1 MTRGASR
8 RSGEGRGAASL
19 RRARRRALA
28 AARRAEA
35 RLTAIWGTVERA
47 LARGLG
53 GLARRPD
60 DAAAIAARIRRA
72 VEPTA
77 AARIAAI
84 RAGVRESAAAGLGAG
99 AELPGAA
106 LGPLGEH
113 AARAAARGVPP
124 DRAVRIATTYLEGA
138 RAVGGL
144 RLSAR
149 LHDRAEA
156 TVRAMAEELRET
168 AVAGRTV
175 ATAAQRL
182 LEVDDVRVE
191 LPRYVRDLRG
201 AVLGGDRS
209 RLRAVVSEHLAGA
222 MELEDATLRASA
234 RRLARVAETAT
245 IGDLERQLGYWVRD
259 RALYTERVVARTET
273 ARVFQGAFV
282 ESTREQPWVK
292 GYRWELRGSHPRPD
306 VCDVYANQAIDGL
319 GPGGY
324 LVEGVPDLPAHPNCG
339 CFTTAILDEDHF
351 ERETAAARGVAPP
364 PEAWRDPTHVS
375 GADWLAGLPR
385 ERRVEI
391 LGPGRERVFSTHPE
405 RVVGARGRLAPLHVA
420 EGRTL
425 PPRAPRPSVFASS
438 VDPFR
443 EAGSRRPGGRPPPAA
458 LPPIPAAPAGPPP
471 APPRR
476 RPVAPAPPPPPA
488 PPSDPRRELG
498 AAIASDDRPAIRA
511 TARAHLE
518 SRGLTSRD
526 VASPRRNESAL
537 RVREDWDSELRPTT
551 DSRGSHSSTTGEI
564 SLARDVWAHLGSA
577 GRRLEAGGVLT
588 SPELQALRTLMHE
601 ETHGCSSLGLGVY
614 RRHGRVLEE
623 TLVELHARAAV
634 ESFTGAAPGSVGG
647 SYEWFIA
654 PFRDAMRNAFGED
667 VDVDEF
673 ARRAALKIWR
683 HPITS
688 PDQYLGD
695 FLDAVDPP
703 VGRRG
708 VLRSAIHAIRG

>member
-72 VEPTA
+72 VEPTT

-124 DRAVRIATTYLEGA
+124 DRAVRIATAYLEGA
-138 RAVGGL
+138 RTVDGL

-292 GYRWELRGSHPRPD
+292 GYRWELSGSHPRAD

-324 LVEGVPDLPAHPNCG
+324 LVEGVPDLPAHPNCL

-364 PEAWRDPTHVS
+364 PEAWRDPTHVG

-405 RVVGARGRLAPLHVA
+405 RVVGTRGRLAPLHVA

-476 RPVAPAPPPPPA
+476 RPVAPAPTPPPA

-498 AAIASDDRPAIRA
+498 AAIARDDRPAIRA
-511 TARAHLE
+511 GVRTHLE
-518 SRGLTSRD
+518 SRGFESYDVSLASRD
-526 VASPRRNESAL
+526 ASRL
-537 RVREDWDSELRPTT
+537 RVSPYRAAVLGARA
-551 DSRGSHSSTTGEI
+551 SHSSRTGEVTFA
-564 SLARDVWAHLGSA
+564 SDVWAMVEAA
-577 GRRLEAGGVLT
+577 GRRLESGGVLA
-588 SPELQALRTLMHE
+588 PDEVGAVRTLMHE
-601 ETHGCSSLGLGVY
+601 ELHGCSSMGAAVY
-614 RRHGRVLEE
+614 ERHGQVLEE
-623 TLVELHARAAV
+623 ALVELNARAAT
-634 ESFTGAAPGSVGG
+634 EEFLGLRPGTIAG
-647 SYEWFIA
+647 SYASYIS
-654 PFRDAMRNAFGED
+654 PLRNALWQALGESA
-667 VDVDEF
+667 DVDEIARSA
-673 ARRAALKIWR
+673 ARRMWR
-683 HPITS
+683 SPITS
-688 PDQYLGD
+688 PDAYLD
-695 FLDAVDPP
+695 AFVDAVDPP
-703 VGRRG
+703 RDRRSR
-708 VLRSAIHAIRG
+708 LRSAIHAIEP